1 MRYFLKYTP
10 YIFRKSRVIQL
21 TFFVTRRCNSKCSFC
36 FYLSQEPE
44 VHEKELS
51 LEEIERFSSSMGE
64 LLWLLFSGGEVFL
77 RDDIVEIA
85 KVFYRNNRPAILT
98 LPTNALLP
106 ELIYE
111 RTREI
116 VKSCPESVVVLK
128 LSLDGIGGEHDA
140 IRGVRGNF
148 EKVMETYSLVKELL
162 RYPNFELGVNT
173 VFCSANQDSIM
184 EVLRFV
190 EREMPEIRTHTVSL
204 VRGNPRDTGMKQVDL
219 EKYRETI
226 SFLERKLDSRHGSY
240 SFAGSRLKT
249 AQDILQRRLIYET
262 ARQNR
267 RLIPCYAGR
276 LNLVVTENGDVY
288 PCEILSEK
296 LGNLRE
302 SGYSIPRILESERA
316 KRVIGDIA
324 SGKCHCTHECYFV
337 TNILFNPAMYPK
349 LLGEYIKLFRKKKSN
364 GSRE

>member
-21 TFFVTRRCNSKCSFC
+21 TFFVTRRCNSRCSFC
-36 FYLSQEPE
+36 FYLSQQPE
-44 VHEKELS
+44 VQERELT
-51 LEEIERFSSSMGE
+51 LDEIERFSSSMGE

-85 KVFYRNNRPAILT
+85 RIFYRNNRPSILT

-106 ELIYE
+106 EVVYE
-111 RTREI
+111 RTEEI
-116 VKSCPESVVVLK
+116 LKSCPESVVVVK
-128 LSLDGIGGEHDA
+128 LSLDGIGEEHDA
-140 IRGVRGNF
+140 IRGVKGNF
-148 EKVMETYSLVKELL
+148 EKVMETYSRLKELL
-162 RYPNFELGVNT
+162 KYPNFELGVNT
-173 VFCSANQDSIM
+173 VFCSANQDRVM
-184 EVLRFV
+184 DVLRFV

-204 VRGNPRDTGMKQVDL
+204 IRGNPRDTGLKQVDL

-226 SFLERKLDSRHGSY
+226 SFLERKLDSRRGSY

-267 RLIPCYAGR
+267 RLIPCFAGR

-302 SGYSIPRILESERA
+302 HGYDMNRILESERA
-316 KRVIGDIA
+316 KRVIADIA
-324 SGKCHCTHECYFV
+324 AGRCHCTHECYFV
-337 TNILFNPAMYPK
+337 TNILFNLRMYPK
-349 LLGEYIKLFRKKKSN
+349 LLWEYLKLFGGKKGN
-364 GSRE
+364 GSHE